1 MGSAIRYN
9 FFIFK
14 EKIKKI
20 STSIRAKGKD
30 ITSLQLLKTGAHRQK
45 LETTSSCINSIYFQ

>member
-1 MGSAIRYN
+1 LYLGAEKLGVFEYMGPAIRYN

-20 STSIRAKGKD
+20 FTSIRAKRKD
-30 ITSLQLLKTGAHRQK
+30 ITSLLLFKIGD
-45 LETTSSCINSIYFQ
+45 I